1 MEKRYDMLEEQYKI
15 IDNAIDRF
23 KKDLLKELNEKL
35 PMYSDNCRKEMNDII
50 MNMK

>member
-1 MEKRYDMLEEQYKI
+1 MEKRYDMLEQQYKI

-23 KKDLLKELNEKL
+23 KKDLMKELNEKL
-35 PMYSDNCRKEMNDII
+35 PMCADNWRKEMNDIV